1 MATPSSSSAEARTR
15 NYQLNAFHERFPDV
29 GHDLIPPQ
37 ETLALEQMGSI
48 LLLLR
53 KCWVIVGSRECS
65 LTVRR
70 VSR

>member
-29 GHDLIPPQ
+29 DHDLIPPQ

-53 KCWVIVGSRECS
+53 KCWVIVGSENAR
-65 LTVRR
+65 
-70 VSR
+70 